1 MRQMEAMTRVLYVD
15 DEQISRDAMTDCL
28 KEVLPDARID
38 VFDDGSYA
46 WEAVNNN
53 KYDIL
58 ITDVSMCGMDGTEL
72 AKLTHELSPDTEIFF
87 VTGDIE
93 RNLIKIG
100 VQPERCIYKPFSA
113 NSLRKKIDMMGTL
126 PEFEIKAVP
135 TENKTVQDNKK
146 REKKHGLFEKFI
158 SKKMGR

>member
-1 MRQMEAMTRVLYVD
+1 MRQVKAVTRVLYVD
-15 DEQISRDAMTDCL
+15 DEQISREAMKDCL
-28 KEVLPDARID
+28 KEVLPDAQID

-46 WEAVNNN
+46 WEAVNKNR
-53 KYDIL
+53 YDIL

-93 RNLIKIG
+93 RNLTKMGI
-100 VQPERCIYKPFSA
+100 QPERCIYKPFFA
-113 NSLRKKIDMMGTL
+113 GALGKKMDMIGTL
-126 PEFEIKAVP
+126 PEFEIKAAV

-146 REKKHGLFEKFI
+146 RKRKYGFFEKFI
-158 SKKMGR
+158 SRKMGG